1 MYAIW
6 VHSCYILQT
15 ILNNDRSQ
23 IKYWYWNITLS
34 QNVIMNIH
42 FTHFILPV
50 NVQAVNPTSYEL
62 HGPFNFTYDRQH
74 KPVFSLRSHQIIHV
88 DTQNTTVD
96 SGASTPLY
104 SWGGESWGRGIKHFT
119 TTTLNFPVTF
129 DYLIGKSWL
138 FWHIVTFVITAPYKY
153 SYLLADQFLVDNY
166 LWQFYGITS
175 KPRRMLLRWK
185 FTKLQN

>member
-104 SWGGESWGRGIKHFT
+104 SWGGGKLRERNK
-119 TTTLNFPVTF
+119 TF
-129 DYLIGKSWL
+129 YHHYTQLPCNIWL
-138 FWHIVTFVITAPYKY
+138 SHRQIVTF
-153 SYLLADQFLVDNY
+153 LAHRDFCNY
-166 LWQFYGITS
+166 CAL
-175 KPRRMLLRWK
+175 
-185 FTKLQN
+185 